1 MDSETD
7 KNKPETPYKFCATT
21 FLAAAGI
28 LLGATS
34 ALSAFLGNN
43 LSKVIG
49 VFLDD
54 NLSIEET
61 ALILTATVFCL
72 MFVAGFVVLTILF
85 IHCIKQYWNEAN
97 KAVSDYA
104 LELAIQRNKEWIR
117 SFESTNT
124 SDDQTAQ
131 KDKFN
136 SKDLELVR
144 DLVNKITVLV
154 DLLTE
159 KIEDNKNNNSK
170 DKS

>member
-7 KNKPETPYKFCATT
+7 KKNKPETPYKFCATT

-61 ALILTATVFCL
+61 SLILTATVFCL
-72 MFVAGFVVLTILF
+72 MFVAGFVF
-85 IHCIKQYWNEAN
+85 CC
-97 KAVSDYA
+97 
-104 LELAIQRNKEWIR
+104 
-117 SFESTNT
+117 
-124 SDDQTAQ
+124 
-131 KDKFN
+131 FN
-136 SKDLELVR
+136 YSVYSLHK
-144 DLVNKITVLV
+144 TVL
-154 DLLTE
+154 E
-159 KIEDNKNNNSK
+159 
-170 DKS
+170 

>member
-1 MDSETD
+1 M
-7 KNKPETPYKFCATT
+7 KFR
-21 FLAAAGI
+21 
-28 LLGATS
+28 LLSRSRNPTG
-34 ALSAFLGNN
+34 
-43 LSKVIG
+43 
-49 VFLDD
+49 
-54 NLSIEET
+54 
-61 ALILTATVFCL
+61 TVR
-72 MFVAGFVVLTILF
+72 
-85 IHCIKQYWNEAN
+85 IKQYWNEAN

-104 LELAIQRNKEWIR
+104 LELAIQRNKEWTR

-159 KIEDNKNNNSK
+159 KIEDNKK
-170 DKS
+170 

>member
-72 MFVAGFVVLTILF
+72 MFVAGFVVSTILF
-85 IHCIKQYWNEAN
+85 IHCIKPDSPCG
-97 KAVSDYA
+97 VSTLNA
-104 LELAIQRNKEWIR
+104 MPI
-117 SFESTNT
+117 
-124 SDDQTAQ
+124 TASILPN
-131 KDKFN
+131 F
-136 SKDLELVR
+136 
-144 DLVNKITVLV
+144 
-154 DLLTE
+154 
-159 KIEDNKNNNSK
+159 
-170 DKS
+170 